1 MKIAISTDNGYV
13 SPHFGR
19 CASYTIAEIKEGK
32 VLNKEEIPNPGH
44 EPGFLPKYLS
54 DKSVTHIVAGGMGP
68 RAQGLFAQNNIKTII
83 GVQGPIDKVIEDIIS
98 QDLKPG
104 VDMCEHADKPVEHP
118 GSRYYTEHRQHPEKL
133 KICITS
139 RGKNLDAE
147 VDPSFGRAQYF
158 LIVDPETMEVE
169 VFENPN
175 IEAPQGAGIKTA
187 QIIANKNID
196 IVLTGSC
203 GPNAVRVLNLSGIKI
218 ITGINGNVRDAIL
231 KFRQKEK

>member
-1 MKIAISTDNGYV
+1 MKIAISTDSGYV

-19 CASYTIAEIKEGK
+19 CASYTIAEIKDGK
-32 VLNKEEIPNPGH
+32 ILHTEEIPNPGH

-54 DKSVTHIVAGGMGP
+54 DKGVTYIIAGGMGP

-83 GVQGPIDKVIEDIIS
+83 GVRGAIDKVIQDIVN

-104 VDMCEHADKPVEHP
+104 VDMCEHADKPADHP
-118 GSRYYTEHRQHPEKL
+118 RSRYYTQHRKYPEKL

-139 RGKNLDAE
+139 RGKSLDAE

-158 LIVDPETMEVE
+158 LIVNPETMDVE
-169 VFENPN
+169 VIENPN

-187 QIIANKNID
+187 QIIANKNVD
-196 IVLTGSC
+196 AVLTGSC
-203 GPNAVRVLNLSGIKI
+203 GPNAVRILNLSGIKI
-218 ITGINGNVRDAIL
+218 ITGINGNVKDAIL
-231 KFRQKEK
+231 KFRQAKK

>member
-32 VLNKEEIPNPGH
+32 VLHTEEIPNPGH

-54 DKSVTHIVAGGMGP
+54 DKGVTYIIAGGMGP
-68 RAQGLFAQNNIKTII
+68 RAQGLFAQNDIKTII
-83 GVQGPIDKVIEDIIS
+83 GVQGPIDKVIKDIIS

-104 VDMCEHADKPVEHP
+104 VDMCEHADKPEDHP
-118 GSRYYTEHRQHPEKL
+118 RSRYYTKHRQHPEKL

-139 RGKNLDAE
+139 RGMDLDSE

-158 LIVDPETMEVE
+158 LIVDSETMDVE
-169 VFENPN
+169 ALENPSK
-175 IEAPQGAGIKTA
+175 EALQGAGIQTA
-187 QIIANKNID
+187 QLIASKNVN
-196 IVLTGSC
+196 IVLTGNC
-203 GPNAVRVLNLSGIKI
+203 GPNAERVLNLSGIKI
-218 ITGINGNVRDAIL
+218 ITGINGNVKDAIL
-231 KFRQKEK
+231 KFRQAEK